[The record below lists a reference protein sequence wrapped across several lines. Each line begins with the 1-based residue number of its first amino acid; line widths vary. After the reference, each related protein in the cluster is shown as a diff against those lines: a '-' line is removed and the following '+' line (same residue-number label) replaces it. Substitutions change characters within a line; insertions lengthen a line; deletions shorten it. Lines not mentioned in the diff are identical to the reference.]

1 MSGTEISNSLHSI
14 CNYWKAEMHWTGVAL
29 IAVWSLSCSSTFK
42 LYLVCNQ
49 AVPTWTINPN
59 ASVIEADGMKM
70 YFRIVEW
77 CYIRSD
83 VLAPGRTR
91 ARLLGCVCLRGSR
104 CWESS
109 PASFLLPNTPCPEI
123 LRRSRKTQ
131 HGNSQKRPDAGRDWG
146 KWSWLKVIICC
157 VFGKRRIARAG
168 PGGLGAPAGLALVGS
183 AQHPSSLGCQGGWR
197 AQRLS
202 GRGDSLYHTC
212 IWGREEFA

>member
-1 MSGTEISNSLHSI
+1 MVFFSPWNEKKNVVALSGTEISNSLHSI

-91 ARLLGCVCLRGSR
+91 ARLLGCVCLRGSC

-109 PASFLLPNTPCPEI
+109 PASFLLPNAPCPEI
-123 LRRSRKTQ
+123 LRRSRKT
-131 HGNSQKRPDAGRDWG
+131 
-146 KWSWLKVIICC
+146 
-157 VFGKRRIARAG
+157 
-168 PGGLGAPAGLALVGS
+168 
-183 AQHPSSLGCQGGWR
+183 
-197 AQRLS
+197 
-202 GRGDSLYHTC
+202 
-212 IWGREEFA
+212 